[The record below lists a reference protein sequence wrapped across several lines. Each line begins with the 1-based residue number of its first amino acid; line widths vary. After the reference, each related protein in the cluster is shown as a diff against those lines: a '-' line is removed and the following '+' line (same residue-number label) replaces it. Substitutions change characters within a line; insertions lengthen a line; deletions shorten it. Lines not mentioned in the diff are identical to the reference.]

1 MKNKGIQNEEYKDS
15 EEEINPIFLFKIF
28 LRNKKLI
35 SIVSLIG
42 IVLSMAFSLVSKK
55 YWEGNFQIVIRK
67 NNDSLIDTIFQNFPS
82 ALNLTSKKSSL
93 QTELEILKSPSVL
106 TPVFEF
112 IRDKKEN
119 YKSDSKLNFSQW
131 VEDNLSVKLKS
142 GTSVL
147 VLKYKDDNKNLIMPA
162 LEEITKRYQRYS
174 GENRRRNLILASN
187 YLEQQVN
194 KYKSKSSESFKKA
207 QEFGIKYDIITDQI
221 LPNQSFQST
230 QSFKY
235 NDIKFKLDNS
245 KDKQSESSKISYN
258 SLLGIERLRIAAAN
272 KIRKIDSQIKKIE
285 EINNDYDQ
293 LQYIG
298 STIPAFARTNLPEE
312 LQNIENK
319 LAILRSNYQEND
331 PSIQKLLKR
340 KTILIKL
347 SKDLSIGFLKADR
360 LETEAV
366 MESATRPEDVLIK
379 YRELLRDSARDEKTL
394 IELEAKYNFIKLES
408 ARIEDPWKLITNP
421 TLKENP
427 VEPKPLR
434 IISAGFIISLLFGY
448 LLAYLLEKKSGL
460 VLEEFSIE
468 KILET
473 NIIDELNLEN
483 KSFKLYDKEII
494 QKELLEVNQEKK
506 IKVIISES
514 LNIEESTK
522 ALNSIFDETNLYI
535 ISNTLENIVNED
547 KIIFILKINSSKLNE
562 ITLLKKRLDFKEMK
576 LFGVFVI
583 NE

>member
-1 MKNKGIQNEEYKDS
+1 MKNKVIQNEEYKDF
-15 EEEINPIFLFKIF
+15 EEEINPILLFNIF

-35 SIVSLIG
+35 SLVTLIG
-42 IVLSMAFSLVSKK
+42 IVISMVFSIFSKK
-55 YWEGNFQIVIRK
+55 YWEGNFQIVILK
-67 NNDSLIDTIFQNFPS
+67 NNDSLIDTFFKNIPTPFDFNFT
-82 ALNLTSKKSSL
+82 NQESSL
-93 QTELEILKSPSVL
+93 KTELEILKSPSVL

-119 YKSDSKLNFSQW
+119 YNSNSKLKFSSW
-131 VEDNLSVKLKS
+131 VEKNLSFELKK

-147 VLKYKDDNKNLIMPA
+147 VLKYKDDNKDLIIPA
-162 LEEITKRYQRYS
+162 LEKITKRYQKYS
-174 GENRRRNLILASN
+174 GENRRRSLILATN

-194 KYKSKSSESFKKA
+194 KYKSKSSESFKKV
-207 QEFGIKYDIITDQI
+207 QEYGIKEDIISD
-221 LPNQSFQST
+221 QSFISNT
-230 QSFKY
+230 LKP
-235 NDIKFKLDNS
+235 DTLKPDNINE
-245 KDKQSESSKISYN
+245 KENQFEKISN
-258 SLLGIERLRIAAAN
+258 SIIGIERVRIAAAN

-285 EINNDYDQ
+285 ENNNDYDQ

-298 STIPAFARTNLPEE
+298 STIPAFSKTNLLEE
-312 LQNIENK
+312 LQDIENQ
-319 LAILRSNYQEND
+319 LAILRSQYQEND
-331 PSIQKLLKR
+331 LSIQELLKR

-394 IELEAKYNFIKLES
+394 IELEEKYNFIKLES

-421 TLKENP
+421 TLKETP
-427 VEPKPLR
+427 VEPKALK
-434 IISAGFIISLLFGY
+434 IISACFIISSIFGY
-448 LLAYLLEKKSGL
+448 LLAYFYEKKRGL
-460 VLEEFSIE
+460 VLEKFTIE
-468 KILET
+468 KTLET
-473 NIIDELNLEN
+473 YIIDEINLEN

-506 IKVIISES
+506 IKVIISDS
-514 LNIEESTK
+514 LSIEESTE
-522 ALNSIFDETNLYI
+522 ALNSIFDKKYLYS
-535 ISNTLENIVNED
+535 ISKTLENIINED
-547 KIIFILKINSSKLNE
+547 RIIFILKINSSKLNE
-562 ITLLKKRLDFKEMK
+562 IVSLKKRLDFRKIK